1 MSMDNRW
8 AIYIDIVGFSALYP
22 EGNDALWALNKLM
35 LAIHRIG
42 KNVFI
47 EPPDRLFAHQ
57 LGNGFL
63 IVSDFHE
70 ESLDRAAVVNT

>member
-1 MSMDNRW
+1 MGD
-8 AIYIDIVGFSALYP
+8 IYIDIVGFSALYP
-22 EGNDALWALNKLM
+22 EGNDGLWALNKLM

-42 KNVFI
+42 KNVFP
-47 EPPDRLFAHQ
+47 EPTDRLFAHQ
-57 LGNGFL
+57 LGDGFL